1 MKFQIN
7 QNSPRGGSFI
17 SSSTLAH
24 PAIDTLQVLKLVYMY
39 IVQTLYFDKF
49 RKLYFIFRLQNYINV
64 CTFLFFLLSL
74 AINPYFQTH
83 FFKTSLLFC
92 GFSHWSLISQRHTSE
107 QATPYWWQGQF
118 FKPLSVPMPPQNI
131 YFILSKAVGISKK
144 TGNSM
149 FSFHV
154 QQGLQLLFLTDELLS
169 MSLLAMRCV

>member
-83 FFKTSLLFC
+83 FLKFSCCFVDSHIVHLFPN
-92 GFSHWSLISQRHTSE
+92 GT
-107 QATPYWWQGQF
+107 
-118 FKPLSVPMPPQNI
+118 PLSKLLHIDDKGNFSSLCQYQCRHKI
-131 YFILSKAVGISKK
+131 YISFCLRLLAFQRRQE
-144 TGNSM
+144 TVCSLSM
-149 FSFHV
+149 FNRAYNFC
-154 QQGLQLLFLTDELLS
+154 F
-169 MSLLAMRCV
+169 